1 MTAFR
6 IVMGFGV
13 AMQNL
18 IIVILVIMIQIMIV
32 LRIVMGFGVE
42 TPDMILVASVK
53 GWENWS
59 TIWMMMVTDMATV
72 K

>member
-1 MTAFR
+1 MNVAYVITNLSMTAFR

-13 AMQNL
+13 AIQSL

-53 GWENWS
+53 GWEN
-59 TIWMMMVTDMATV
+59 
-72 K
+72 